1 MAKVNKNLFRKIL
14 SEICEDSSCHYNGD
28 YCILKELI
36 EAIGTDPRILIQLKC
51 VEKFKYE
58 QSEINKKDIGWQ
70 AAWILWSEKHAENFA
85 KYYDPELTYK
95 EIYKKIIK

>member
-1 MAKVNKNLFRKIL
+1 MANKYKLKKIL
-14 SEICEDSSCHYNGD
+14 SEICEDSSCHYNGE

-36 EAIGTDPRILIQLKC
+36 EAMGTDQRILIQLKC

-58 QSEINKKDIGWQ
+58 QSEIEKKDIGWQ
-70 AAWILWSEKHAENFA
+70 KAWMLWAEKYASDFA
-85 KYYDPELTYK
+85 KHYDPELTFK